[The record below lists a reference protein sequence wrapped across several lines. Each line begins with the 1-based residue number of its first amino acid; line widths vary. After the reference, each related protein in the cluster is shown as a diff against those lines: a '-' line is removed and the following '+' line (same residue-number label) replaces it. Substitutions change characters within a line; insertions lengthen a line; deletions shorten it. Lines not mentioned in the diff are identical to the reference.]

1 MDDYAR
7 RLDTG
12 NAPVYS
18 TRGKDFVELH
28 EQVQTSV
35 NLLDSLESFLSTF
48 QKDLSAVSGQISELQ
63 DRSNDIDARLKSRRK
78 IEKPLSSLLN
88 DITIPPSLATTI
100 LDTDVS
106 EQWVTVIE
114 EFERHLDMIKGR
126 ARVKAARDLTE
137 VAEGLRIVAST
148 KLRAFFLALLQPIK
162 NSVTTNMQVL
172 QTSIFLK
179 YRTLFAF
186 LSRQALPVAN
196 EVQRAYLGA
205 ARTYYETG
213 FRRYIRSLGWI
224 KARNTD
230 KFETI
235 VNSDKATLENT
246 SSGIERISNARLDG
260 PNVTLAY
267 MADDKTHKEP
277 AEALLRSL
285 LLVFMDNVTAEYAF
299 LRGFFS
305 VEAAAPQVVSETALF
320 SPTVLSPIR
329 QPEFE
334 GLGSRSRSGSVSTL
348 PSSMTLADPS
358 KEEQAKI
365 DALWKQV
372 FDPVMTY
379 VQTFTLSVL
388 EPPPPVVSLLTMI
401 RLTENVVTEMENRDC
416 PPAVT
421 FVFGLR
427 LQLWPLFQKLMN
439 ENIEALKKLADG
451 SGGGYFSRA
460 TIISEATVKSMC
472 QRYIFLF
479 SGFVTLTVQE
489 EETMIFSNLLRLRQE
504 LQKLIE
510 KQTGQI
516 SDPISKATMQSN
528 VYEILLQGL
537 NRGMQPAAHPKSQQ
551 ELAYWAKLEE
561 EARRKII
568 STRQSR
574 R

>member
-1 MDDYAR
+1 M
-7 RLDTG
+7 
-12 NAPVYS
+12 
-18 TRGKDFVELH
+18 E
-28 EQVQTSV
+28 TSV

>member
-1 MDDYAR
+1 MEGLAHRSDA
-7 RLDTG
+7 G
-12 NAPVYS
+12 KPPIYS
-18 TRGKDFVELH
+18 TRAKDFVELH

-35 NLLDSLESFLSTF
+35 NLLDSLETFLSTF

-88 DITIPPSLATTI
+88 DITIPPSLAAII

-106 EQWVTVIE
+106 EQWLTVIE

-126 ARVKAARDLTE
+126 GRVKAARDLTE
-137 VAEGLRIVAST
+137 VAEGLRIVAAT
-148 KLRAFFLALLQPIK
+148 KLRAFFLALLKPIRS
-162 NSVTTNMQVL
+162 SVTTNMQVL
-172 QTSIFLK
+172 QTSVFLK
-179 YRTLFAF
+179 YRSLFAF
-186 LSRQALPVAN
+186 LSRQAPPVAN
-196 EVQRAYLGA
+196 ELQKAYIST

-213 FRRYIRSLGWI
+213 FRRYIRSIGWI

-230 KFETI
+230 KFENI
-235 VNSDKATLENT
+235 VNVDKASLE
-246 SSGIERISNARLDG
+246 SAPPSVERMSNAHLDG
-260 PNVTLAY
+260 PSVTLAY

-277 AEALLRSL
+277 VEALLRSV
-285 LLVFMDNVTAEYAF
+285 LLVFMDNVTAEYSF

-305 VEAAAPQVVSETALF
+305 VETSISQTISIPETPLF
-320 SPTVLSPIR
+320 SPTVLSPTG
-329 QPEFE
+329 QPELE
-334 GLGSRSRSGSVSTL
+334 SLGTRSRAGSIATLPSTL
-348 PSSMTLADPS
+348 PDST

-388 EPPPPVVSLLTMI
+388 EPPPPVISLLTMI
-401 RLTENVVTEMENRDC
+401 RLTENIVTEVENRDC

-427 LQLWPLFQKLMN
+427 LQLWPIFQKLMN
-439 ENIEALKKLADG
+439 ENIEALKKLAEG
-451 SGGGYFSRA
+451 SSGGYFSRA
-460 TIISEATVKSMC
+460 AVISEATVKS
-472 QRYIFLF
+472 
-479 SGFVTLTVQE
+479 E

-510 KQTGQI
+510 KQTNQI
-516 SDPISKATMQSN
+516 SDPISKATMQSTI
-528 VYEILLQGL
+528 YEILLQGL

-561 EARRKII
+561 EARRKIV
-568 STRQSR
+568 SMRQTNSR

>member
-1 MDDYAR
+1 
-7 RLDTG
+7 
-12 NAPVYS
+12 
-18 TRGKDFVELH
+18 
-28 EQVQTSV
+28 
-35 NLLDSLESFLSTF
+35 
-48 QKDLSAVSGQISELQ
+48 
-63 DRSNDIDARLKSRRK
+63 
-78 IEKPLSSLLN
+78 
-88 DITIPPSLATTI
+88 
-100 LDTDVS
+100 
-106 EQWVTVIE
+106 
-114 EFERHLDMIKGR
+114 MIGGR
-126 ARVKAARDLTE
+126 ARVKAASDLTE

-148 KLRAFFLALLQPIK
+148 KLRAFFLALLQPIR

-186 LSRQALPVAN
+186 LSRQAPPVAN

-224 KARNTD
+224 KTRNTD
-230 KFETI
+230 KFEPI
-235 VNSDKATLENT
+235 VNSDKATLDNT
-246 SSGIERISNARLDG
+246 SSGIEHISNAHIDG

-285 LLVFMDNVTAEYAF
+285 LLVFMDNATAEYVF

-305 VEAAAPQVVSETALF
+305 VETAAPQAVPETPLF

-334 GLGSRSRSGSVSTL
+334 GLGNRSRSGSVSTL
-348 PSSMTLADPS
+348 PSSMTLTDPS

-401 RLTENVVTEMENRDC
+401 RLTENVVTEMENRGC

-421 FVFGLR
+421 FAFGLR

-460 TIISEATVKSMC
+460 TVISEVTVKSMC

-479 SGFVTLTVQE
+479 SAFVTLTVQE

-537 NRGMQPAAHPKSQQ
+537 NVGM
-551 ELAYWAKLEE
+551 
-561 EARRKII
+561 I
-568 STRQSR
+568 SFQMLSR
-574 R
+574 PL